1 MAKIIKLTESDL
13 TKLIRKVI
21 SEQPTP
27 YPSRIGVSSTRKVNP
42 FPSVGKGLD
51 NGAKP
56 TTPTIA
62 TNIAVCMGETNLPQ
76 ACKSLIS
83 KVTGS
88 DNKLSLNNIM
98 GSMKDFAMCDRAL
111 GSEDKI
117 NKFSACFMKQL
128 KK

>member
-1 MAKIIKLTESDL
+1 MRNTIRLTEADL

-27 YPSRIGVSSTRKVNP
+27 YPSRTGVSSTRKVNP
-42 FPSVGKGLD
+42 FPSVGKGFD
-51 NGAKP
+51 NGPRP
-56 TTPTIA
+56 TSTIA
-62 TNIAVCMGETNLPQ
+62 KTIAVCMGMKDLPQ
-76 ACKSLIS
+76 ACKSLIG

-98 GSMKDFAMCDRAL
+98 GSMKDFAMCDKSLA
-111 GSEDKI
+111 SEDNI
-117 NKFSACFMKQL
+117 NKFSACLMKQL